1 MDYNLMFKV
10 MLVGDSSSGK
20 EDLAEHYLSGI
31 FHSDLKLTHGVD
43 FRLKTIKLEA
53 KIVRLQIW
61 DLANE
66 PRFRFFLPR
75 YCKGASGA
83 LVIFDI
89 TNANTLDRLTEWSQ
103 TIREHAGDIPIM
115 LVGNE
120 NILGKPREVLR
131 AEAIGIAKK
140 YNLSAY
146 GEISTETGKGIE
158 RMFHDFTELILTNTR
173 KI

>member
-43 FRLKTIKLEA
+43 FRLKTIKSEA

-83 LVIFDI
+83 LIIFDI
-89 TNANTLDRLTEWSQ
+89 KNSKTLDSVSEW
-103 TIREHAGDIPIM
+103 IRILRDSRGDILIM

-120 NILGKPREVLR
+120 SSLNKPREVSR
-131 AEAIGIAKK
+131 AESIEIIKK
-140 YNLSAY
+140 YDLSEY
-146 GEISTETGKGIE
+146 TEISTKTGEGIE
-158 RMFHDFTELILTNTR
+158 ELFQRLVELLLE
-173 KI
+173 KYKK